1 MKSYSE
7 LFQVRGVG
15 RIVASQLVA
24 RFPFGMLT
32 IAFLIH
38 VERTHD
44 SYAIAG
50 IVLAFLSVGQAIA
63 GPITSRM
70 MSVVGMRPLLSWTI
84 AICAVTL
91 TSIALFP
98 ENIPLLLVLA
108 AVAGVSTPP
117 IQPAVRTIYP
127 KLVSSKLL
135 TPLFSLD
142 ATAQEIIWIV
152 GPVMTTFIAVQFGTI
167 PAIMAAVAFLV
178 FGGIWFITSP
188 AVGQVKIPR
197 SKRRLGGVLVKP
209 SVIIST
215 FVGMALVASFGAV
228 EVGVVA
234 VFGDKGPEAGWVLGV
249 FALGSLVG
257 GLFWGPKA
265 IAPWSMARRMAV
277 VMLGLALAFFSTEF
291 WWLIGTLFIAGL
303 GVAPALTVLFAN
315 VSATMKFSETAES
328 YAWIGSGQLVGVG
341 LGSAVAGVSIDQF
354 GAPSAILA
362 GALFAAIATIM
373 SIFAK
378 PWNPDLRYQS
388 VAPLADTDAVKV
400 VS

>member
-7 LFQVRGVG
+7 LFRVRGVG
-15 RIVASQLVA
+15 RILVSQLIA

-38 VERTHD
+38 VERAHD

-50 IVLAFLSVGQAIA
+50 TVLAFLSVGQALA

-70 MSVVGMRPLLSWTI
+70 MSVVGMRPLLLWTI
-84 AICAVTL
+84 AICAVAL
-91 TSIALFP
+91 TAMALYP

-127 KLVSSKLL
+127 KIVHSKLL

-152 GPVMTTFIAVQFGTI
+152 GPVMTTFIAIQFGSV
-167 PAIMAAVAFLV
+167 PAILLAVAFLV
-178 FGGIWFITSP
+178 LGGIWFITSP

-209 SVIIST
+209 SVIVST

-228 EVGVVA
+228 EVGIVA
-234 VFGDKGPEAGWVLGV
+234 VFGDEDPEAGWVLGI

-277 VMLGLALAFFSTEF
+277 VMLGMSLALFSTDF
-291 WWLIGTLFIAGL
+291 WWLMTTLFISGL

-328 YAWIGSGQLVGVG
+328 YAWIGSGQLVGAG
-341 LGSAVAGVSIDQF
+341 LGAALAGFSIDQF

-362 GALFAAIATIM
+362 ATVFAVIATIL
-373 SIFAK
+373 SIIAK

-388 VAPLADTDAVKV
+388 LSPLPDTDAVKV